1 MHRLLLSYPC
11 MEPQDPHRAEPD
23 PQTRN
28 ADAESQAIISR
39 NWSDTS
45 PTRRTARP
53 SVPNLDPDSASQF
66 GIGSALFPSW
76 LVVSISTQPVVSI
89 VSKNSYMYLTSASGF
104 VS

>member
-28 ADAESQAIISR
+28 AVTESQAIISR

-45 PTRRTARP
+45 LTRRTARP
-53 SVPNLDPDSASQF
+53 PDPNLDPDSASQF
-66 GIGSALFPSW
+66 GIGSAL
-76 LVVSISTQPVVSI
+76 
-89 VSKNSYMYLTSASGF
+89 A
-104 VS
+104 